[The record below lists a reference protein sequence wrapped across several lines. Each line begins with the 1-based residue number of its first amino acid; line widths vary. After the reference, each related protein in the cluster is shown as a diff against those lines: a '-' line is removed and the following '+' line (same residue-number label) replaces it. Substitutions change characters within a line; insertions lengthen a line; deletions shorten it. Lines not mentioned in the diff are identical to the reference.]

1 MKTISATQR
10 LVISGDDWGP
20 AVTKTILSFDHP
32 VDGAGLST
40 DTFTVTETKE
50 TTDFSKA
57 DFPRVIAS
65 FERKVTAVYLSNAA
79 GNPVDDESSSHVTI
93 EMYVSPQEGSPFF
106 YDMKTGL
113 NDWCTPYSLAIEGEV
128 TVDGEE
134 VLLNVKK
141 DIDLKDPASRIC
153 PEADRFTFRTYRGKV
168 ASYTYG
174 EYVPESDGEKK
185 ALVIWLHGAGEGGK
199 DNYITLLGNK
209 VTALVSDEFQALFNG
224 VYVLTPQ
231 TPTFWMND
239 GTNTYVTEEN
249 TGESMYGEDLFSLI
263 DAYVRMHEDID
274 PERIIIGG
282 CSNGGYMTM
291 KMVLDHPDY
300 FYKAYPICE
309 AYYDVAI
316 SDEMLEAVKE
326 SGTSF
331 WFTYS
336 ENDTTVP
343 PEKTAVPTV
352 ERMKEMGIEV
362 HESVYPDVHDTTGRF
377 YDDHGNPYD
386 YIGHWSWLY
395 FFNNEN
401 NSDGLNE
408 WEWLAESGKDKKKS
422 RALKVVKIAAGVT
435 AGVVLAAGAAIGAA
449 IFFKK
454 KKKF

>member
-1 MKTISATQR
+1 MKTIQGTQK
-10 LVISGDDWGP
+10 LIISGDDWGP
-20 AVTKTILSFDHP
+20 AVTKTILSFETP
-32 VDGAGLST
+32 VQETSLSK
-40 DTFTVTETKE
+40 DTFKVTETKE
-50 TTDFSKA
+50 TTDFTA
-57 DFPRVIAS
+57 PDFPRMIAS
-65 FERKVTAVYLSNAA
+65 VDRKVTAVYLSDAE
-79 GNPVDDESSSHVTI
+79 GNPTFEEASPYVTI

-106 YDMKTGL
+106 YDMKTNL
-113 NDWCTPYSLAIEGEV
+113 NDWCVPYALSV
-128 TVDGEE
+128 TGKVMTEDGEAE
-134 VLLNVKK
+134 VDVEK
-141 DIDLKDPASRIC
+141 DIDLKNPSSRIC

-174 EYVPESDGEKK
+174 EYVPESNGEKK
-185 ALVIWLHGAGEGGK
+185 ALVIWLHGAGEGGN

-209 VTALVSDEFQALFNG
+209 VTALVSDEFQFLFNG
-224 VYVLTPQ
+224 AYVLAPQ

-239 GTNTYVTEEN
+239 GTGNYVTEEN

-326 SGTSF
+326 GGTAF
-331 WFTYS
+331 WFTYA

-343 PEKTAVPTV
+343 PEKTAIPTV

-377 YDDHGNPYD
+377 FDENGNPYD

-401 NSDGLNE
+401 SSEGMNE
-408 WEWLAESGKDKKKS
+408 WKWLAESEKDKKKGKIMK
-422 RALKVVKIAAGVT
+422 AVKIVAGVT
-435 AGVVLAAGAAIGAA
+435 AGVVLAAGAALGATLL
-449 IFFKK
+449 FKK
-454 KKKF
+454 RRKF